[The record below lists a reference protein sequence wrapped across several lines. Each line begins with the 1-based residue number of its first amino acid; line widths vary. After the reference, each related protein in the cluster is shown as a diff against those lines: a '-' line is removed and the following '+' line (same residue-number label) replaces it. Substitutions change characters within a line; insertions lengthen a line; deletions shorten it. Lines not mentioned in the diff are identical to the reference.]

1 MSAWSDHVTAPFQRE
16 FGSLWV
22 VSDPDEI
29 LLAPTVSHI
38 LVERGFTL
46 TPYRDPLAFRLL
58 YETEILPRSGA
69 AAFIVYVE
77 GDAADVVPWDVM
89 ASARVQTLSI
99 AELFDGLDSNAVR
112 SIGTARF
119 DDLWQIVGSRSAMPT
134 LGTIATRDFLAAN
147 IYRVVPGL
155 MRHPDDLWVEAFD
168 LFFRGESLPT
178 KLAGHV
184 AERACRPDGMS
195 VAEAASILSDRAVFL
210 ERAQSDWNVFAEA
223 VSIGVEAPRHI
234 IPFATPRIRTSLDSM
249 VLDGTISPTVVDDIP
264 QSVPAWMRIGM
275 ARDKLAARELVD
287 RRIDALA
294 SEIPGRDASH
304 RDWLRFAERHA
315 DVVDRWRALQSDA
328 GSADLLEELAPS
340 IDGAFFTWLEQNF
353 DSLGLNSFAAA
364 PSIVHQ
370 VAPHMAHR
378 RRAGAGRQALIV
390 MDGLALDQWLVI
402 ERRLRDLRP
411 DVAIDAA
418 SCFAWL
424 PTTTGVSRQAI
435 FAGDQPRAFA
445 KTLGSTSPEPGAW
458 RRFWLNEG
466 VPPQQIHYEK
476 GLGHPGSCTSLIDG
490 PIADGAEI
498 VGLVVDTV
506 DELLHGE
513 TFGKRSLV
521 GRIEHWLDLG
531 EWDRL
536 VGALLDASYQ
546 IIVTADHGN
555 VDAAGM
561 GRPSEGSSAEE
572 RSERVR
578 IYDGEALRQRSLA
591 TIPGSRI
598 IQPGGL
604 PDACKPLF
612 AAFGRAFI
620 PLGRRAVVHGGT
632 SIEEVIV
639 PFIRIS
645 RKEKT

>member
-46 TPYRDPLAFRLL
+46 TPYRDPLGFRLL
-58 YETEILPRSGA
+58 YETEILPRA
-69 AAFIVYVE
+69 EDTAFIVYVD
-77 GDAADVVPWDVM
+77 GNAADVVPWDVM
-89 ASARVQTLSI
+89 ASARVHNLSI
-99 AELFDGLDSNAVR
+99 AELFDRLDSNAVR

-119 DDLWQIVGSRSAMPT
+119 DDLWQIVCFRSGLPT
-134 LGTIATRDFLAAN
+134 LGTIATRDFLATN

-155 MRHPDDLWVEAFD
+155 MRHADDLWVEAFD
-168 LFFRGESLPT
+168 LFFRGESLPAM
-178 KLAGHV
+178 LAQHV
-184 AERACRPDGMS
+184 AERACRPDDMS
-195 VAEAASILSDRAVFL
+195 AMEAASILSDRVVFL
-210 ERAQSDWNVFAEA
+210 ERVQRDWDVFARA
-223 VSIGVEAPRHI
+223 YSIGGQVPPDTV
-234 IPFATPRIRTSLDSM
+234 PFATPRIRTSLDSM
-249 VLDGTISPTVVDDIP
+249 VLDGTISPTMVDDIP

-275 ARDKLAARELVD
+275 VRDELAARELVH
-287 RRIDALA
+287 RRIETLA
-294 SEIPGRDASH
+294 ADIPDSEASH

-315 DVVDRWRALQSDA
+315 DVVDRSRALPSA
-328 GSADLLEELAPS
+328 ESADLLEELAPS
-340 IDGAFFTWLEQNF
+340 IDSAFFKWLEENF

-378 RRAGAGRQALIV
+378 RRTGAGRQALIV
-390 MDGLALDQWLVI
+390 MDGLALDQWPVI
-402 ERRLRDLRP
+402 ERRLRDVHP
-411 DVAIDAA
+411 DIAIDAA

-435 FAGDQPRAFA
+435 FTGDQPRSFA
-445 KTLGSTSPEPGAW
+445 KTLGSTAPEPGAW

-466 VPPQQIHYEK
+466 VAPQHIHYEK
-476 GLGHPGSCTSLIDG
+476 GLGHAGSCDALIDG
-490 PIADGAEI
+490 LIADRAEI
-498 VGLVVDTV
+498 LGLVVDTV
-506 DELLHGE
+506 DELVHGE
-513 TFGKRSLV
+513 TFGKRSLI

-536 VGALLDASYQ
+536 VGALLDAGYQ

-578 IYDGEALRQRSLA
+578 IYDGEALRQKSLA

-604 PDACKPLF
+604 PETCKPLF
-612 AAFGRAFI
+612 ASFGRAFI
-620 PLGRRAVVHGGT
+620 PQGRRAVVHGGT

-639 PFIRIS
+639 PFVRIS
-645 RKEKT
+645 RKENT